1 MIEDDDEDISALISA
16 QDSTLDDSLTSLPF
30 DIDIS
35 SQHSS
40 PRSTRYG
47 SYDVNPS
54 SVSSPAVFEPDDMEV
69 PSPIGHLSQ
78 PIFTPPPPPDS
89 PPSSARSS
97 AYRDAETPS
106 TMVYNHPLDI
116 ANQSEEEEGWRE
128 WLALDSDN
136 VDIIDPPDMKD
147 ICIGTTPRDSMSVI
161 SSRTVSS
168 VNTAIYTESNIR
180 NESQDDSLNNN
191 NNVIEEFEHIFNGGE
206 GNHPAQSPSRSITSA
221 RSSPI
226 RFVETVSPTRDS
238 GLSLSNNDSVTSDN
252 RNSDYTNGITSETT
266 NSNSTVNRI
275 PLERSSS
282 RNSMTSI
289 NSYRSAVNEMRL
301 ARAAEL
307 RNSQRSTTNKN
318 FEVVT
323 TVKVPQESHC
333 ESSVNNSSDSHI
345 SSTSAARAI
354 HPDSNSVRHSPT
366 KNSVSSFSSNTSSST
381 LSRSKYSDSTAS
393 PSRLYTIGFPVG
405 GIGSKNSVH
414 AVHSDSDDDSYKETN
429 VENIPQPVDD
439 DVGEVFEGEDII
451 MVVLSKESKSLGK

>member
-54 SVSSPAVFEPDDMEV
+54 VSSPVVFEPDGREV
-69 PSPIGHLSQ
+69 PSPIRHVSA
-78 PIFTPPPPPDS
+78 PVFTPPPPPDS
-89 PPSSARSS
+89 PPPSARSS
-97 AYRDAETPS
+97 TLYRDAETPT
-106 TMVYNHPLDI
+106 TMVYNHPLDV
-116 ANQSEEEEGWRE
+116 ANQSEEEGWRE
-128 WLALDSDN
+128 WLTLDSDN
-136 VDIIDPPDMKD
+136 VDIIDPPDMRD
-147 ICIGTTPRDSMSVI
+147 ICVGTTPRDSVSVI

-168 VNTAIYTESNIR
+168 VNTAIFTASNIHS
-180 NESQDDSLNNN
+180 ESQDDSINNN
-191 NNVIEEFEHIFNGGE
+191 NNVIEEYEHILNGGE

-238 GLSLSNNDSVTSDN
+238 GFSLSNDSTTSDN
-252 RNSDYTNGITSETT
+252 RNSDYTNELSSETT
-266 NSNSTVNRI
+266 NSKSTVNRS

-307 RNSQRSTTNKN
+307 RNSRRSINKN
-318 FEVVT
+318 LEMIA
-323 TVKVPQESHC
+323 TVKVPQESPS
-333 ESSVNNSSDSHI
+333 EISVNNSSDGHI
-345 SSTSAARAI
+345 SPTRAVRAVHSDGNST
-354 HPDSNSVRHSPT
+354 RHSPT
-366 KNSVSSFSSNTSSST
+366 NSVSSTNSNTTSST
-381 LSRSKYSDSTAS
+381 LSVSRYSDSTAS
-393 PSRLYTIGFPVG
+393 PGRLYTIGFPVG
-405 GIGSKNSVH
+405 GIGTRNSAH
-414 AVHSDSDDDSYKETN
+414 AVNSDSDDDSDRETN
-429 VENIPQPVDD
+429 AENSLQPVDY
-439 DVGEVFEGEDII
+439 DVGEVFEGDDII